1 MLATPIMMS
10 KAMTAFMIFMK
21 NCILLDPNL
30 IAATPENIMIA
41 LIANIMTA
49 NKGYIFSFVTL
60 P

>member
-1 MLATPIMMS
+1 
-10 KAMTAFMIFMK
+10 MTAFMIFMK